1 MKLSSFKKCKNIII
15 FSALVLL
22 LTGCTVQI
30 NEPKQKVET
39 QKSGAEVSE
48 GEKKDPSEMSLEEIE
63 EELESME
70 DIEVEE
76 DLDALDEEL

>member
-1 MKLSSFKKCKNIII
+1 MFIINLIII

-30 NEPKQKVET
+30 NEPKKKVET
-39 QKSGAEVSE
+39 QRSGTEVSE
-48 GEKKDPSEMSLEEIE
+48 KEKKDPSEMSLEEIE

-70 DIEVEE
+70 EIEVEE

>member
-1 MKLSSFKKCKNIII
+1 M
-15 FSALVLL
+15 
-22 LTGCTVQI
+22 LTGCTAQI

-39 QKSGAEVSE
+39 QKSGTEVSE

-70 DIEVEE
+70 EIEAEE
-76 DLDALDEEL
+76 DLDVLDEEL